1 MPRKIIMEAIA
12 ANDKY
17 DKPSGLDK
25 YIYKKLTAKKKKSL
39 KAKAKDNVRTRQVK
53 SGLGAAGVTNAQ
65 MKKLQGK

>member
-1 MPRKIIMEAIA
+1 MEAIA

-17 DKPSGLDK
+17 DKPSRLDN
-25 YIYKKLTAKKKKSL
+25 YIYKKLTAKKRKL
-39 KAKAKDNVRTRQVK
+39 KAKDNVRTQQVK